1 MFAEEKAEAG
11 KGAGRIQGPDGML
24 ITESSK
30 KAELDLGA
38 LSP

>member
-11 KGAGRIQGPDGML
+11 KWGRIQEPDGML